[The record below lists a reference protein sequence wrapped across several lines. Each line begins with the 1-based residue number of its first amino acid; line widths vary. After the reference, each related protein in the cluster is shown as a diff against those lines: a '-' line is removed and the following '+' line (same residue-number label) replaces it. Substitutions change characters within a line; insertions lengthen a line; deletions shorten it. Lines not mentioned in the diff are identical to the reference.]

1 MKLSAYACAVLL
13 LLGPLRG
20 QAEEVPD
27 PTQAL
32 YREAL
37 QSIAE
42 GRKSDAS
49 EALARVIDMEPLH
62 AGAWLELALIQCS
75 LGHAAEAE
83 RLFRAIE
90 QRFAPP
96 PGILELIN
104 NTRAQGCSNWQPHS
118 TSALTLGRG
127 IDQNVNQGASTGSY
141 LIGLPGS
148 QIELPLSTDFLPKHD
163 QYSALS
169 GEYLRDLTP
178 NGTLGFVQA
187 QVRRNDNLRQYDSAS
202 LFTGLETPWQF
213 GRWAL
218 RGTAMMGWISLGNQY
233 YQRQTQLQ
241 ARLGPP
247 LPWPLGVQFHLMAG
261 LSKVDYLT
269 LDHFNTHS
277 GELRGQFNYRNE
289 HGSGSLSYGVVDER
303 AHALRPGGDRH
314 GDQLH
319 LNWRQQLSA
328 ELSADFGFSRQHW
341 RSASAYAPGLIDQV
355 RAQRTDTLRAA
366 FSYPLSKTQSLQLEL
381 RQTRNQENISIF
393 QYNSRQLQLNWQWQ
407 N

>member
-1 MKLSAYACAVLL
+1 MRQWLSGLATAL
-13 LLGPLRG
+13 LLGTLNV
-20 QAEEVPD
+20 QAEELPD
-27 PTQAL
+27 PTATL

-42 GRKSDAS
+42 GRKNDAS
-49 EALARVIDMEPLH
+49 EALSRVIDLEPLH

-75 LGHAAEAE
+75 LGHNEEAE
-83 RLFRAIE
+83 RLFLAIE

-104 NTRAQGCSNWQPHS
+104 RTRAQGCHNWQPHS

-127 IDQNVNQGASTGSY
+127 ADQNVNQGASTSSY

-163 QYSALS
+163 QYSSFS

-178 NGTLGFVQA
+178 NGTLAFAQA
-187 QVRRNDNLRQYDSAS
+187 QVRRNDHLRQYDSAS
-202 LFTGLETPWQF
+202 LFTGVETPWQL

-247 LPWPLGVQFHLMAG
+247 LPWPRGVQFHLMAG

-289 HGSGSLSYGVVDER
+289 QGSGSFTYGLLNER
-303 AHALRPGGDRH
+303 AHTLRPGGDRH
-314 GDQLH
+314 GDV
-319 LNWRQQLSA
+319 LNASWRQQLGA
-328 ELSADFGFSRQHW
+328 ELSADLGFSRQHW
-341 RSASAYAPGLIDQV
+341 RSASAYAPGLIDTV
-355 RAQRTDTLRAA
+355 RQQRTDVLRAT
-366 FSYPLSKTQSLQLEL
+366 FTYPLGKTQALQLEL

-407 N
+407 D

>member
-1 MKLSAYACAVLL
+1 VRQWLSWLATALLLAPLSA
-13 LLGPLRG
+13 R
-20 QAEEVPD
+20 AEELPD
-27 PTQAL
+27 PTAAL

-42 GRKSDAS
+42 GRKTDAS
-49 EALARVIDMEPLH
+49 EALSRVIDLEPLH

-75 LGHAAEAE
+75 LGHAVEAE
-83 RLFRAIE
+83 RLFLAIE

-104 NTRAQGCSNWQPHS
+104 RTRAQGCNNWQAHS

-127 IDQNVNQGASTGSY
+127 ADQNVNQGASTSSY

-148 QIELPLSTDFLPKHD
+148 QIELPLSADFLPKHD
-163 QYSALS
+163 QYSAFS

-178 NGTLGFVQA
+178 NGTLAFVQA
-187 QVRRNDNLRQYDSAS
+187 QLRRNDHLRQYDSAS
-202 LFTGLETPWQF
+202 LFSGVETPWQF

-247 LPWPLGVQFHLMAG
+247 LPWPSGVQFHLMAG

-277 GELRGQFNYRNE
+277 GELRAQFNYRTQQ
-289 HGSGSLSYGVVDER
+289 GSGSLVYGLLNER

-314 GDQLH
+314 GDL
-319 LNWRQQLSA
+319 LNLTWRQQLGG
-328 ELSADFGFSRQHW
+328 EISADLGFSRQHW
-341 RSASAYAPGLIDQV
+341 RSASAYAPGLIDLV
-355 RAQRTDTLRAA
+355 RQQRTDVWRTS
-366 FSYPLSKTQSLQLEL
+366 FSYPLSKTQTLQLEL

-407 N
+407 D